1 MEIPMREAMQ
11 EPLSEAIRWLADWV
25 RLIEDQHD
33 RPCPPEWI
41 DYTNS
46 LAREIALRLQLGIAD
61 RK

>member
-1 MEIPMREAMQ
+1 MREATQ

-25 RLIEDQHD
+25 RLIEDQ
-33 RPCPPEWI
+33 RGQPCPPEWL

-46 LAREIALRLQLGIAD
+46 LAREIALRLQFGIAD